1 MSVFDVWRTFLLYFP
16 AHNHQPRP
24 RMIPSLHCLE
34 LHMWTVQKTFFFFF
48 FDKLYLK
55 NDCVLKERYEV
66 FWGKRQSEEK
76 NDYLLT
82 FSMLHLNRLNRFP
95 SVSWLNKQTE
105 LKEKHIFILFYLVFM
120 WRTLPPSQFQTLFWG
135 HYSPLRTACLFSYGN
150 VLSLSLYYYRIN
162 INIVNTVWI
171 SSPKLV

>member
-1 MSVFDVWRTFLLYFP
+1 
-16 AHNHQPRP
+16 
-24 RMIPSLHCLE
+24 MIPSLHCLE

-48 FDKLYLK
+48 FWQVVFEKWL
-55 NDCVLKERYEV
+55 CVKGALWSFLGETSVR
-66 FWGKRQSEEK
+66 REK
-76 NDYLLT
+76 WLFID
-82 FSMLHLNRLNRFP
+82 FFMLRLNRLNRFP

-105 LKEKHIFILFYLVFM
+105 LKEKLIFILFYLVFM